1 MSIGFRPHSP
11 LPPAREQ
18 VLWRVHKDGRTA
30 EARVRFYSHGQEL
43 RVLVGDD
50 PAWSRLYRQGE
61 DLRELGHLSEGT
73 RVLFEAKGWQRDPT
87 L

>member
-1 MSIGFRPHSP
+1 MASAPIRPY
-11 LPPAREQ
+11 PPNANRCCGAS
-18 VLWRVHKDGRTA
+18 GRTA
-30 EARVRFYSHGQEL
+30 EARVRFYPHGQEL